1 MKLVQLLCLASID
14 TRSRSLLGLW
24 NLYSF
29 KKSFFEDGEGPLM
42 VANFEEFLAS
52 RLSPGTRVVALN
64 DLIVSLTSGNYSDFF
79 FIDFIPCFFTTK
91 VAFYPVEGWNTAIAD
106 FNPDPAFALFR
117 WGVVS
122 VHIILADLFS
132 AAGMVC
138 SGWNAPIIVLRCFS
152 MSSMVWRLW
161 EVWPYP

>member
-1 MKLVQLLCLASID
+1 MKLVQLLCLASIA
-14 TRSRSLLGLW
+14 TLSRSLLGLW

-42 VANFEEFLAS
+42 VANFVTPVNWYLLNSLFEEFLAS

-138 SGWNAPIIVLRCFS
+138 SGWNAPIIVLRCF
-152 MSSMVWRLW
+152 
-161 EVWPYP
+161 